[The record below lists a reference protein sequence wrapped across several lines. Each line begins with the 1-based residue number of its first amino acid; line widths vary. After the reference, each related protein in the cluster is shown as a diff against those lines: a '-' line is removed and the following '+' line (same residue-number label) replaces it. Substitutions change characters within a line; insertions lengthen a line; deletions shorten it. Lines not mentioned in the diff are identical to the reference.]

1 MTSPPPKGHA
11 KTCANKRRY
20 PCELTARA
28 AAMDS
33 IERHGN
39 VQVLGVYLCPHCGG
53 WHLTRQVGDYAVTS
67 ADPVVPVIKQGTRYG
82 R

>member
-1 MTSPPPKGHA
+1 MTAPPLKGHT
-11 KTCANKRRY
+11 KTCASKRRY

-39 VQVLGVYLCPHCGG
+39 VQVLGVYLCPHCCG

-67 ADPVVPVIKQGTRYG
+67 TDPVVPVTRIKK
-82 R
+82 

>member
-1 MTSPPPKGHA
+1 MTAPPPKGHA

-53 WHLTRQVGDYAVTS
+53 WHLTRQIGNYAVTS
-67 ADPVVPVIKQGTRYG
+67 ADPVVPVIRIKK
-82 R
+82 